1 MEHLSSCFFQY
12 LKKVFINIHI
22 HVHWGVPENITHIL
36 NCVNTESLPSL
47 EKNERAGLEQTMKSQ
62 IFIQLLMLNT

>member
-1 MEHLSSCFFQY
+1 MEHLSSGFFQY

-36 NCVNTESLPSL
+36 NCVNAESLPSL
-47 EKNERAGLEQTMKSQ
+47 EKKMKE
-62 IFIQLLMLNT
+62 LV